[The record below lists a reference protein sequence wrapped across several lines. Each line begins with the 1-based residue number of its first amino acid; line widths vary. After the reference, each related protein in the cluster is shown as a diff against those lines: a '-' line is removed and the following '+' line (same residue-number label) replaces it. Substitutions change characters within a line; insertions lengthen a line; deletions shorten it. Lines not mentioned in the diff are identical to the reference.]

1 MPFDGIT
8 AFAVQCELEKQLLG
22 GRIDKIYQPEA
33 DEVILNIRSQGKMQR
48 LLLTANASHARLHL
62 TEQKPETPLQPPM
75 FCMLFRKH
83 FTGGKILSIAQHH
96 FDRIIEIR
104 VEVLNELG
112 DLCHKSIVAEIMGKH
127 SNLILVDERGQ
138 IIDSVRHVNP
148 LMSSVRSVQPGL
160 VYQLPAHN
168 QKANPLEL
176 MPKGQVS
183 FGAVMQ
189 SYEGALEKG
198 LYQLFNGL
206 SPLAARE
213 VLTRAHIEEKTRYQ
227 ELSPEQQGQLRAS
240 LEQLLEQLEAAQGPY
255 LLYQDENGR
264 AVDFSVVPYQ
274 TMQGSRIK
282 EFDTLSALMDVFYA
296 RSDVQDK
303 MKQKS
308 QELRHLITTNLER
321 AVKKQGLQEKQMAD
335 TKGRELDRI
344 KGELIT
350 ANLYQLKK
358 GMTRCQLAN
367 YYEEGAPAVDI
378 HLDVNLTPA
387 QNAQKYYARY
397 NKQKRTEEA
406 LNTQLALTREE
417 VQYLE
422 SILTALTLADCEK
435 DIEDIRAELYQ
446 TGYIKK
452 AHKVR
457 KNLSVSQPISFV
469 TTEGVKGLIGKNNM
483 QNDQLTF
490 KTASAKDEWFHVKD
504 MPGSHVILLINGLE
518 EGRDYTEESLKEA
531 AAMAAL
537 HSKGAG
543 GNQVPVDH
551 TQRRYVKKPAG
562 SKPGFVIYTH
572 QQTIYVKAQWMEQAG
587 QALKK

>member
-8 AFAVQCELEKQLLG
+8 AFAMRRELEKQLLG

-33 DEVILNIRSQGKMQR
+33 DEIILNIRSQGKMQR

-83 FTGGKILSIAQHH
+83 FTGGKILSVVQHH

-138 IIDSVRHVNP
+138 IIDAIRHVSP
-148 LMSSVRSVQPGL
+148 MMSSVRSVQPGL
-160 VYQLPAHN
+160 LYQLPTHN

-176 MPKGQVS
+176 MPRGEVS

-213 VLTRAHIEEKTRYQ
+213 VLARAHIDEKSRYQ
-227 ELSPEQQGQLRAS
+227 ELSPELQARLRAS
-240 LEQLLEQLEAAQGPY
+240 LEELLEKLEELQGPY
-255 LLYQDENGR
+255 LLYQEENGR
-264 AVDFSVVPYQ
+264 AVDFSVMPYQ
-274 TMQGSRIK
+274 TLQGSCIK

-321 AVKKQGLQEKQMAD
+321 ALKKQGLQEKQMAD
-335 TKGRELDRI
+335 TKDRELDKI

-350 ANLYQLKK
+350 ANVYQLKK
-358 GMTRCQLAN
+358 GMTSCQLAN
-367 YYEEGAPAVDI
+367 YYEEEAPLIEI
-378 HLDVNLTPA
+378 HLNVNLTPA

-406 LNTQLALTREE
+406 LSTQLALTKEE

-435 DIEDIRAELYQ
+435 DIEDIRTELHE

-457 KNLSVSQPISFV
+457 KNLSVSKPISFV
-469 TTEGVKGLIGKNNM
+469 TTEGVQGLIGKNNM

-490 KTASAKDEWFHVKD
+490 KTASVKDEWFHVKD
-504 MPGSHVILLINGLE
+504 MPGSHVILLVSGLK
-518 EGRDYTEESLKEA
+518 EGSDYTEQSLKEA

-587 QALKK
+587 QKVKK